1 MYEHTRSHALDKDQ
15 LISPYLLLANALLLH
30 PYNYYNSHLVNRSVT
45 GAPAGVRGLQIWE
58 WEVKRGL
65 RNRTLLSKLANGSDL
80 DIELGTSV
88 KSVLYKRAIWEKH
101 VEWQMDGDSNESVYA
116 RCARGAYV
124 NWVKG
129 VAEWVKKN
137 PLRWF
142 GYNERMQTRVCE
154 KKKCIGAKPKVQTG
168 GVSHLEDKKIR

>member
-1 MYEHTRSHALDKDQ
+1 MSINDHMPWTRINLFLPTFYWQMHYYCI
-15 LISPYLLLANALLLH
+15 LIIIIIVIS
-30 PYNYYNSHLVNRSVT
+30 VNRSVT